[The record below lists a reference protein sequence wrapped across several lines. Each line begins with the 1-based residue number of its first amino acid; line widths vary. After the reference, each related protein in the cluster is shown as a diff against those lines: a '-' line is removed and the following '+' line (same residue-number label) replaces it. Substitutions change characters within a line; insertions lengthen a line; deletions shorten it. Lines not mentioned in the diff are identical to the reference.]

1 MRTMTRMSPNDMA
14 LLPFAVANLNLDF
27 FARCCQAPDQLSEM
41 PTLPK
46 IISMSAVF
54 FRV

>member
-1 MRTMTRMSPNDMA
+1 MA

-27 FARCCQAPDQLSEM
+27 FARRCQAPDQPSEM

-46 IISMSAVF
+46 LINNNNLETVC
-54 FRV
+54 